1 MGIFVNELSHPPKG
15 SWAVIENAISK
26 AYDIKIYD
34 EDYYKLDLNFNHIFG
49 SVKKSFIKLDK
60 SLKYIPIFAVIDDE
74 PQGVWGFK
82 LEYAYLT
89 SKKTDL
95 SFLLYSDSYNMDE
108 TIYPV
113 KVFKEITKNKKEEIP
128 KLILSHY
135 KKNHHFGT
143 HLCNEILLNN
153 DYKWDLKYL
162 KKLFN
167 KSHKKRKQMKK
178 ENEKPLE
185 VDKSLKTLDYP
196 ESYYNIFIYKMNEKQ
211 FKDKVTARYISKF
224 IVSTLK
230 C

>member
-1 MGIFVNELSHPPKG
+1 MKKFDLGIFVNELSHPPKG

-60 SLKYIPIFAVIDDE
+60 SLKYIPIFAVLDDE

-108 TIYPV
+108 TIYSV
-113 KVFKEITKNKKEEIP
+113 SEQDISRTSSEGKASSVQFVHFNFSDKQIIKFKNLDNEVILGINHSLYNHITKISEYTRKA
-128 KLILSHY
+128 LIQD
-135 KKNHHFGT
+135 F
-143 HLCNEILLNN
+143 
-153 DYKWDLKYL
+153 
-162 KKLFN
+162 
-167 KSHKKRKQMKK
+167 
-178 ENEKPLE
+178 
-185 VDKSLKTLDYP
+185 
-196 ESYYNIFIYKMNEKQ
+196 
-211 FKDKVTARYISKF
+211 A
-224 IVSTLK
+224 
-230 C
+230 